1 MGNRKNK
8 SRSQKRKFIGNRF
21 TERTKPLDVPTVS
34 EQKLKTTS
42 VSFENIPSKD
52 DKMSGNRIF
61 DVEILRTVFN
71 CLCCPSCLSV
81 NLQLTEDSI
90 FGLSSDLVKKKLLN
104 VASVVSKNAM
114 IEAADEVR
122 KLKNTSDVAECGVSV
137 DGTWQRRGHS
147 SLNGC
152 VAVLSIDT
160 GKVLDLEVMS
170 KWCRNCN
177 TSKSSEKK
185 SKHIKKHQC
194 SCNHQGSAGS
204 MEPVGAYRLF
214 ERSRET
220 RKLQYVEFYGDGD
233 SKSHLAVKDIYG
245 IDSVRKYECIG
256 HIQKRVGSKLRIIKT
271 KEKGLGGKGKLS
283 DSFIDKIQNYYG
295 IAIRSNIGN
304 LEEMQRAV
312 IAAFYHCCS
321 GKSNPM
327 HGQCPLG
334 SESWC
339 TYQRAQSAGKVF
351 YDKNAG
357 LPKSIINKIKPT
369 YLQLCDQNL
378 LRKCLHGKTQNANE
392 AFNGCLWNVVP
403 KEIFVELQTFSLGSY
418 IAVITFNKGFKGLLS
433 VLEALD
439 IKIGSY
445 TLRGYAAIDQTR
457 IEDSKRHS
465 LPSAK
470 VKRKKFE
477 LLKREKLL
485 ILKNMK
491 V

>member
-8 SRSQKRKFIGNRF
+8 SHSQKRKFIGNRF
-21 TERTKPLDVPTVS
+21 TERTKPLDVPTV
-34 EQKLKTTS
+34 
-42 VSFENIPSKD
+42 I
-52 DKMSGNRIF
+52 
-61 DVEILRTVFN
+61 
-71 CLCCPSCLSV
+71 
-81 NLQLTEDSI
+81 
-90 FGLSSDLVKKKLLN
+90 
-104 VASVVSKNAM
+104 
-114 IEAADEVR
+114 
-122 KLKNTSDVAECGVSV
+122 

-152 VAVLSIDT
+152 VSVLSIDT

-177 TSKSSEKK
+177 TSKSSRK
-185 SKHIKKHQC
+185 SKHVKKHQC
-194 SCNHQGSAGS
+194 SYNHQGSAGS
-204 MEPVGAYRLF
+204 MESVGAYRLF
-214 ERSRET
+214 ERATS
-220 RKLQYVEFYGDGD
+220 G
-233 SKSHLAVKDIYG
+233 
-245 IDSVRKYECIG
+245 
-256 HIQKRVGSKLRIIKT
+256 VGSKLRILKT
-271 KEKGLGGKGKLS
+271 KEKGLGGMGKLS

-327 HGQCPLG
+327 YGQCPLG

-339 TYQRAQSAGKVF
+339 AYQGAQSAGKVF
-351 YDKNAG
+351 YDKNSG
-357 LPKSIINKIKPT
+357 LPKSIINKIKLT

-418 IAVITFNKGFKGLLS
+418 IAVINFNKGFTGLLS

-445 TLRGYAAIDQTR
+445 TLREKRLYSVIPHRNCYALACPISTVLSLARGFSVISPPPFLLMRGLPGFSWSRSQRIPFISSLSAPHITGSFTAHNGAFLQTR
-457 IEDSKRHS
+457 CR
-465 LPSAK
+465 LGYN
-470 VKRKKFE
+470 RE
-477 LLKREKLL
+477 LLATDHVIFNHGQVTWMTPELQPPPNYPTTPMEGRLSSRQ
-485 ILKNMK
+485 I
-491 V
+491 

>member
-1 MGNRKNK
+1 MNDINLQFVWGMRI
-8 SRSQKRKFIGNRF
+8 IG
-21 TERTKPLDVPTVS
+21 KGHS
-34 EQKLKTTS
+34 SSKKLCAS
-42 VSFENIPSKD
+42 LNIPSVSKAAY
-52 DKMSGNRIF
+52 R
-61 DVEILRTVFN
+61 
-71 CLCCPSCLSV
+71 SC
-81 NLQLTEDSI
+81 E
-90 FGLSSDLVKKKLLN
+90 KKILN

-122 KLKNTSDVAECGVSV
+122 KLENTSDVAECGVSV

-160 GKVLDLEVMS
+160 GKVVDLEVMS

-177 TSKSSEKK
+177 TSKSSEK
-185 SKHIKKHQC
+185 SKHVKKHQC

-204 MEPVGAYRLF
+204 MEPVGAYRLI

-220 RKLQYVEFYGDGD
+220 RKLEYVEFYGDGD

-245 IDSVRKYECIG
+245 IDS
-256 HIQKRVGSKLRIIKT
+256 
-271 KEKGLGGKGKLS
+271 
-283 DSFIDKIQNYYG
+283 
-295 IAIRSNIGN
+295 RSNIGN
-304 LEEMQRAV
+304 LEEMQRVV

-321 GKSNPM
+321 GKSNTM

-339 TYQRAQSAGKVF
+339 AYQRAQSAGKVF

-357 LPKSIINKIKPT
+357 LPKNIINKIKPT

-392 AFNGCLWNVVP
+392 AFNESLWNVVP

-418 IAVITFNKGFKGLLS
+418 IAVINFNKDFSGLLS

-445 TLRGYAAIDQTR
+445 TLRGYAAIDRTR
-457 IEDSKRHS
+457 IEDSKRYS

-470 VKRKKFE
+470 VKRKKKIRAI
-477 LLKREKLL
+477 KREKLL

>member
-90 FGLSSDLVKKKLLN
+90 FGLSSGHSSSKKLCASLNIPSLSKAAYRSCEKKLLN

-177 TSKSSEKK
+177 TSKSSEK

-204 MEPVGAYRLF
+204 MKPVGAYRLF

-220 RKLQYVEFYGDGD
+220 RKLQYVEFYGDGG

-245 IDSVRKYECIG
+245 IDS
-256 HIQKRVGSKLRIIKT
+256 
-271 KEKGLGGKGKLS
+271 
-283 DSFIDKIQNYYG
+283 
-295 IAIRSNIGN
+295 SNIGN
-304 LEEMQRAV
+304 LEEMQMAV

-392 AFNGCLWNVVP
+392 AFNGLIVLFTDTNDPAEKHYMAVHIMTYSPPCLTV
-403 KEIFVELQTFSLGSY
+403 EIRQSLSYASAGVFQTSINPVLGKSR
-418 IAVITFNKGFKGLLS
+418 K
-433 VLEALD
+433 D
-439 IKIGSY
+439 
-445 TLRGYAAIDQTR
+445 
-457 IEDSKRHS
+457 DS
-465 LPSAK
+465 
-470 VKRKKFE
+470 
-477 LLKREKLL
+477 
-485 ILKNMK
+485 
-491 V
+491 

>member
-1 MGNRKNK
+1 MGNRKNI

-90 FGLSSDLVKKKLLN
+90 FGLSSGHSSSKKLCASLNIPSLSKAAYRSCEKKLLN

-185 SKHIKKHQC
+185 AHSKESGQQTENYK
-194 SCNHQGSAGS
+194 
-204 MEPVGAYRLF
+204 
-214 ERSRET
+214 
-220 RKLQYVEFYGDGD
+220 
-233 SKSHLAVKDIYG
+233 
-245 IDSVRKYECIG
+245 
-256 HIQKRVGSKLRIIKT
+256 KT

-392 AFNGCLWNVVP
+392 AFNVCLWNVVP

-433 VLEALD
+433 VLETLD

-457 IEDSKRHS
+457 IKDSKRHS

-470 VKRKKFE
+470 VTRKKIRAI
-477 LLKREKLL
+477 KREKLL
-485 ILKNMK
+485 ILKSMK

>member
-1 MGNRKNK
+1 
-8 SRSQKRKFIGNRF
+8 
-21 TERTKPLDVPTVS
+21 
-34 EQKLKTTS
+34 
-42 VSFENIPSKD
+42 
-52 DKMSGNRIF
+52 
-61 DVEILRTVFN
+61 
-71 CLCCPSCLSV
+71 
-81 NLQLTEDSI
+81 
-90 FGLSSDLVKKKLLN
+90 
-104 VASVVSKNAM
+104 
-114 IEAADEVR
+114 
-122 KLKNTSDVAECGVSV
+122 
-137 DGTWQRRGHS
+137 
-147 SLNGC
+147 
-152 VAVLSIDT
+152 
-160 GKVLDLEVMS
+160 
-170 KWCRNCN
+170 
-177 TSKSSEKK
+177 
-185 SKHIKKHQC
+185 
-194 SCNHQGSAGS
+194 
-204 MEPVGAYRLF
+204 
-214 ERSRET
+214 
-220 RKLQYVEFYGDGD
+220 
-233 SKSHLAVKDIYG
+233 
-245 IDSVRKYECIG
+245 
-256 HIQKRVGSKLRIIKT
+256 
-271 KEKGLGGKGKLS
+271 
-283 DSFIDKIQNYYG
+283 
-295 IAIRSNIGN
+295 
-304 LEEMQRAV
+304 MQRAV

-392 AFNGCLWNVVP
+392 AFKRCLWNVVP

-470 VKRKKFE
+470 VTKKKFE

>member
-1 MGNRKNK
+1 
-8 SRSQKRKFIGNRF
+8 
-21 TERTKPLDVPTVS
+21 
-34 EQKLKTTS
+34 
-42 VSFENIPSKD
+42 
-52 DKMSGNRIF
+52 
-61 DVEILRTVFN
+61 
-71 CLCCPSCLSV
+71 
-81 NLQLTEDSI
+81 
-90 FGLSSDLVKKKLLN
+90 
-104 VASVVSKNAM
+104 
-114 IEAADEVR
+114 
-122 KLKNTSDVAECGVSV
+122 
-137 DGTWQRRGHS
+137 
-147 SLNGC
+147 
-152 VAVLSIDT
+152 
-160 GKVLDLEVMS
+160 
-170 KWCRNCN
+170 
-177 TSKSSEKK
+177 
-185 SKHIKKHQC
+185 
-194 SCNHQGSAGS
+194 

-220 RKLQYVEFYGDGD
+220 RKLEYVEFYGDGD

-245 IDSVRKYECIG
+245 IDSVRKYECVG
-256 HIQKRVGSKLRIIKT
+256 HIQKRVGSKLRILKT

-312 IAAFYHCCS
+312 IAAFYHCFS
-321 GKSNPM
+321 GKSNTM

-334 SESWC
+334 SEGWC
-339 TYQRAQSAGKVF
+339 AYQRAQSAGKVF

-357 LPKSIINKIKPT
+357 LPKNIINKIKPT

-418 IAVITFNKGFKGLLS
+418 IAVINFNKGFSELLS

-445 TLRGYAAIDQTR
+445 NLRGYAAIDQTR

-465 LPSAK
+465 LPNAK
-470 VKRKKFE
+470 VKRKKIRAIK
-477 LLKREKLL
+477 KRKVVNTEKHEGVTY
-485 ILKNMK
+485 KSGAF
-491 V
+491 

>member
-1 MGNRKNK
+1 MRI
-8 SRSQKRKFIGNRF
+8 IG
-21 TERTKPLDVPTVS
+21 KGHSSSKKLCVS
-34 EQKLKTTS
+34 L
-42 VSFENIPSKD
+42 NIPSLSKTAY
-52 DKMSGNRIF
+52 R
-61 DVEILRTVFN
+61 
-71 CLCCPSCLSV
+71 SC
-81 NLQLTEDSI
+81 E
-90 FGLSSDLVKKKLLN
+90 KKLLN

-122 KLKNTSDVAECGVSV
+122 KLKNTSDVAEWGVSV

-152 VAVLSIDT
+152 VAVLSIDA

-177 TSKSSEKK
+177 TSKSSEKT
-185 SKHIKKHQC
+185 KHVKKHQC

-220 RKLQYVEFYGDGD
+220 RKLEYVEFYGDGD

-245 IDSVRKYECIG
+245 IDS
-256 HIQKRVGSKLRIIKT
+256 
-271 KEKGLGGKGKLS
+271 
-283 DSFIDKIQNYYG
+283 NYYG

-304 LEEMQRAV
+304 LEEMQRDV

-327 HGQCPLG
+327 HGQCPLD

-339 TYQRAQSAGKVF
+339 AYQRAQSAAKVF

-369 YLQLCDQNL
+369 YLQLCDQIL
-378 LRKCLHGKTQNANE
+378 LRKCLHEKTQNANE

-418 IAVITFNKGFKGLLS
+418 IAVINFNKGFTGLLS

-439 IKIGSY
+439 IKIG
-445 TLRGYAAIDQTR
+445 
-457 IEDSKRHS
+457 
-465 LPSAK
+465 
-470 VKRKKFE
+470 
-477 LLKREKLL
+477 
-485 ILKNMK
+485 
-491 V
+491 

>member
-61 DVEILRTVFN
+61 DVEILHSVFS

-90 FGLSSDLVKKKLLN
+90 FGLSSGLVKKIIN

-160 GKVLDLEVMS
+160 GKVVDLEVMS

-185 SKHIKKHQC
+185 
-194 SCNHQGSAGS
+194 
-204 MEPVGAYRLF
+204 
-214 ERSRET
+214 
-220 RKLQYVEFYGDGD
+220 
-233 SKSHLAVKDIYG
+233 
-245 IDSVRKYECIG
+245 
-256 HIQKRVGSKLRIIKT
+256 
-271 KEKGLGGKGKLS
+271 
-283 DSFIDKIQNYYG
+283 
-295 IAIRSNIGN
+295 
-304 LEEMQRAV
+304 
-312 IAAFYHCCS
+312 
-321 GKSNPM
+321 
-327 HGQCPLG
+327 
-334 SESWC
+334 
-339 TYQRAQSAGKVF
+339 
-351 YDKNAG
+351 
-357 LPKSIINKIKPT
+357 
-369 YLQLCDQNL
+369 
-378 LRKCLHGKTQNANE
+378 
-392 AFNGCLWNVVP
+392 
-403 KEIFVELQTFSLGSY
+403 
-418 IAVITFNKGFKGLLS
+418 
-433 VLEALD
+433 
-439 IKIGSY
+439 
-445 TLRGYAAIDQTR
+445 
-457 IEDSKRHS
+457 
-465 LPSAK
+465 
-470 VKRKKFE
+470 
-477 LLKREKLL
+477 
-485 ILKNMK
+485 
-491 V
+491 

>member
-52 DKMSGNRIF
+52 DKLSGNRIL

-81 NLQLTEDSI
+81 NLQLTEDSMFWII
-90 FGLSSDLVKKKLLN
+90 F
-104 VASVVSKNAM
+104 
-114 IEAADEVR
+114 
-122 KLKNTSDVAECGVSV
+122 
-137 DGTWQRRGHS
+137 
-147 SLNGC
+147 
-152 VAVLSIDT
+152 
-160 GKVLDLEVMS
+160 
-170 KWCRNCN
+170 
-177 TSKSSEKK
+177 
-185 SKHIKKHQC
+185 
-194 SCNHQGSAGS
+194 
-204 MEPVGAYRLF
+204 
-214 ERSRET
+214 
-220 RKLQYVEFYGDGD
+220 
-233 SKSHLAVKDIYG
+233 
-245 IDSVRKYECIG
+245 
-256 HIQKRVGSKLRIIKT
+256 
-271 KEKGLGGKGKLS
+271 
-283 DSFIDKIQNYYG
+283 
-295 IAIRSNIGN
+295 RSNIGN

-312 IAAFYHCCS
+312 IEAFYHCCS

-369 YLQLCDQNL
+369 YLQLCEQNL
-378 LRKCLHGKTQNANE
+378 LKKCLHGKTQNAIE

-418 IAVITFNKGFKGLLS
+418 IAVMLLS

-457 IEDSKRHS
+457 IKDSKRHT

-470 VKRKKFE
+470 VTRKKFE
-477 LLKREKLL
+477 LLKEKSC
-485 ILKNMK
+485 
-491 V
+491 